1 MSETIFHTDK
11 MVLAYW
17 AIRGLAQPIRL
28 MLEYKG
34 AAYEDKRFEQGP
46 APDFCKKCWTD
57 VKDTILGDYPFPNLP
72 YLIDGDLTLTQS
84 NAILRH
90 LGRKYE
96 LLGSSAVEAARV
108 DLMLEEGMDFRNRT
122 VGMAYGRA
130 GNFEEVK
137 ADYAAT
143 LAKNCAKYSK
153 YLGKN
158 QYFGGGTTPTACD
171 FVMYELLDQNSLM
184 IPGCLDSFPTLQAFC
199 KNFAALPKIAE
210 YLASE
215 RNIIFPCN
223 NQHSFTTQNKIC

>member
-1 MSETIFHTDK
+1 M
-11 MVLAYW
+11 
-17 AIRGLAQPIRL
+17 G
-28 MLEYKG
+28 
-34 AAYEDKRFEQGP
+34 
-46 APDFCKKCWTD
+46 
-57 VKDTILGDYPFPNLP
+57 
-72 YLIDGDLTLTQS
+72 
-84 NAILRH
+84 
-90 LGRKYE
+90 
-96 LLGSSAVEAARV
+96 
-108 DLMLEEGMDFRNRT
+108 LMLEEGMDFRNRT

-130 GNFEEVK
+130 E
-137 ADYAAT
+137 
-143 LAKNCAKYSK
+143 NCAKYSK
-153 YLGKN
+153 YLGEN